1 MILEEYQKLLEKL
14 KMLGDRAF
22 VMSHIRVGLRKKAV
36 DQVLRQPK
44 KFDGIEAYLFVRF
57 ELEGDTWNYVK
68 LNDGALEII
77 DVTEEEAWKQA
88 YANVCSEVRIRPL
101 FEHLQELAI
110 ERGMDIEEEEVEDVK
125 GLYIVTN
132 EQGWYGASSVLAG
145 EQMDRFADEQ
155 GHKRWIVI
163 PSSVH
168 EVLLYPFMD
177 EGDMEL
183 MSLIVREVNSENV
196 APEERLSDR
205 AYVARFG
212 KEGRNA
218 EGS

>member
-36 DQVLRQPK
+36 DQVLRQSTR
-44 KFDGIEAYLFVRF
+44 FDGIEAYLFVRF

-101 FEHLQELAI
+101 FEHLQELAL
-110 ERGMDIEEEEVEDVK
+110 ERGMDNRRGRSGRCQRPVYRYER
-125 GLYIVTN
+125 
-132 EQGWYGASSVLAG
+132 AG
-145 EQMDRFADEQ
+145 MVWRVFS
-155 GHKRWIVI
+155 
-163 PSSVH
+163 P
-168 EVLLYPFMD
+168 
-177 EGDMEL
+177 
-183 MSLIVREVNSENV
+183 
-196 APEERLSDR
+196 
-205 AYVARFG
+205 
-212 KEGRNA
+212 GR
-218 EGS
+218 